1 MRRTMALQRF
11 NPLFTR
17 VKAAFPAVAFFG
29 GFLWDAV
36 TLGQSIQTLDL
47 WILVVYLFAAA
58 GILVWMGRRGSMHG
72 HAAQAVAGHNEI
84 PAPIAHDSHA
94 AAPDTGPA
102 PSTWEKIL
110 IWVRDDGPAFA
121 LQFLF
126 GSIFSALVICYF
138 LSSSYLPG
146 FLLVSS
152 LVALLVLNEFLESH
166 YHRFTLTWTLF
177 GVCAILVFNFTLP
190 HLVHSIHPFWF
201 FVSTAAGVWLGYG
214 VKALSPKAKGSFW
227 PLLAAAGALV
237 LLFLCNAIPPV
248 PLVKKNMVICR
259 NLEHVDGVYTGE
271 MEKQPFWAFWRTS
284 EALVRQRN
292 GEKVFC
298 FTSIFLPTGIQC
310 TLYHRWSHYD
320 PSKKEWEDGNR
331 IGFPI
336 SGGRKD
342 GFRGYTYKHNLAPG
356 RWEVYVETES
366 GRVIGTL
373 HFRAEATADTSMEF
387 KKLTLE

>member
-1 MRRTMALQRF
+1 MALHHF

-29 GFLWDAV
+29 GFLWDAI
-36 TLGQSIQTLDL
+36 TLGRSIQSLDL
-47 WILVVYLFAAA
+47 WILTGYLFAAA
-58 GILVWMGRRGSMHG
+58 GILIWMGRRGAMHG
-72 HAAQAVAGHNEI
+72 HAAKAAGSAGSAQPGE
-84 PAPIAHDSHA
+84 
-94 AAPDTGPA
+94 AAPLGAHASAAETGPA
-102 PSTWEKIL
+102 PSAWAKIL
-110 IWVRDDGPAFA
+110 VWARDDGPAFA

-146 FLLVSS
+146 FLLVVA

-190 HLVHSIHPFWF
+190 HVVHSIHPFWF
-201 FVSTAAGVWLGYG
+201 YASTAAGVWLGYA
-214 VKALSPKAKGSFW
+214 VKAFSPKAKGSLW

-259 NLEHVDGVYTGE
+259 NLEHVEGVYTAE
-271 MEKQPFWAFWRTS
+271 MERPPFYAFWRNS
-284 EALVRQRN
+284 DALVRQRN

-298 FTSIFLPTGIQC
+298 FTSIFLPPGIQC

-320 PSKKEWEDGNR
+320 PRKKEWEEGNR

-342 GFRGYTYKHNLAPG
+342 GFRGYTYKHNLASG
-356 RWEVYVETES
+356 RWEVFVETES

-373 HFRAEATADTSMEF
+373 HFRAEAAADTSMEF
-387 KKLTLE
+387 KKLVLE